1 MNLVESLIK
10 KLKKAHKNFAKEKVA
25 RGFIRTD
32 KLEIEI
38 WLGLKYD
45 SENEKWNVECDVTGI
60 GIDYDF
66 AHSIVGKKIFNNYD
80 DALRY
85 YEKIVKKYGFMEIP
99 RS

>member
-1 MNLVESLIK
+1 MSLVESLIK
-10 KLKKAHKNFAKEKVA
+10 KLKKAHKNFAKRKVA
-25 RGFIRTD
+25 RGFIRTN

-38 WLGLKYD
+38 WLGLQYD
-45 SENEKWNVECDVTGI
+45 PETEKWNVECDVTGI

-85 YEKIVKKYGFMEIP
+85 YEKVVKKHGLREIP
-99 RS
+99 HS

>member
-25 RGFIRTD
+25 RGFIKTD
-32 KLEIEI
+32 ILEIEI

-45 SENEKWNVECDVTGI
+45 PENEKWNVECDVTGF

-66 AHSIVGKKIFNNYD
+66 ARSIVGKKIFNNYD

-85 YEKIVKKYGFMEIP
+85 YEKVVKKHGLREIP
-99 RS
+99 HS